1 MDEELTVSVV
11 SRFTSISLHVPE
23 PLHFYGAK
31 VTDSPLPS
39 PSWQITGY
47 LDSTSKESDSDSAGE
62 IDDSEASRV
71 QLDKITGDQ
80 AGQDCRNLDAW
91 KPSTNQVTANG
102 SENESNG
109 DDGFGEG
116 EADVEK
122 GLEPIINNEDTRQA
136 LSLILGGLSS
146 YTCESE
152 ENSRLSSSD
161 DPLTVGSSVA
171 SDSNCLLG
179 ASEALLANRPFSAV
193 TMDTLVTT
201 PSHMEDKNL
210 DQTEYVCPKKGEV
223 NVSFNVNREPFCNPD
238 IISNFIYSTKLSL
251 ALLFNILH

>member
-1 MDEELTVSVV
+1 MKNLL
-11 SRFTSISLHVPE
+11 FLSIV
-23 PLHFYGAK
+23 
-31 VTDSPLPS
+31 DSPRFLFMPLTRCIFTERKSWILPS
-39 PSWQITGY
+39 PPRHIPGY
-47 LDSTSKESDSDSAGE
+47 QNSTSEESDSDSVGE
-62 IDDSEASRV
+62 VDDREASRV
-71 QLDKITGDQ
+71 QLDEVTGDQ
-80 AGQDCRNLDAW
+80 AGKDFRNLDGW
-91 KPSTNQVTANG
+91 KPSTNQVTAN
-102 SENESNG
+102 SRKNESNS

-116 EADVEK
+116 EANVEK

-146 YTCESE
+146 YRCESE

-179 ASEALLANRPFSAV
+179 ASEALLANRPFSVV

-210 DQTEYVCPKKGEV
+210 DQTEDASPKKGEE
-223 NVSFNVNREPFCNPD
+223 NVSFNVSREVSD
-238 IISNFIYSTKLSL
+238 EAWTEISSDFLQSWCYI
-251 ALLFNILH
+251 

>member
-1 MDEELTVSVV
+1 M
-11 SRFTSISLHVPE
+11 
-23 PLHFYGAK
+23 
-31 VTDSPLPS
+31 DSPLPS
-39 PSWQITGY
+39 PSRHIPGY
-47 LDSTSKESDSDSAGE
+47 LDSTSEDSDSDSVGE
-62 IDDSEASRV
+62 IDDSETSRV
-71 QLDKITGDQ
+71 QLDDITGDQ
-80 AGQDCRNLDAW
+80 AGNDCSNLDGC
-91 KPSTNQVTANG
+91 KPSTNQVTANS
-102 SENESNG
+102 SEGESNS

-116 EADVEK
+116 EANVEK

-152 ENSRLSSSD
+152 ENSRLSGSD
-161 DPLTVGSSVA
+161 DPLTLTVGPSVA

-210 DQTEYVCPKKGEV
+210 DQTEDACPKKGEE
-223 NVSFNVNREPFCNPD
+223 NVSLNVNRDVSDEAWTE
-238 IISNFIYSTKLSL
+238 ISSDFLQS
-251 ALLFNILH
+251 

>member
-1 MDEELTVSVV
+1 M
-11 SRFTSISLHVPE
+11 
-23 PLHFYGAK
+23 
-31 VTDSPLPS
+31 
-39 PSWQITGY
+39 
-47 LDSTSKESDSDSAGE
+47 GE
-62 IDDSEASRV
+62 IDDSETSRV
-71 QLDKITGDQ
+71 QLDDITGDQ
-80 AGQDCRNLDAW
+80 AGQDCSNLDGCH
-91 KPSTNQVTANG
+91 PLTNQVTANG
-102 SENESNG
+102 SESESNS

-152 ENSRLSSSD
+152 ENSRLSGSD
-161 DPLTVGSSVA
+161 DQLTVGSSVA

-201 PSHMEDKNL
+201 PSHMQDKNL
-210 DQTEYVCPKKGEV
+210 DQAEDTCPQKDEE
-223 NVSFNVNREPFCNPD
+223 NVSFVVNREVSEEAWTE
-238 IISNFIYSTKLSL
+238 ISSDFLQS
-251 ALLFNILH
+251 